1 MTQADEGITHR
12 APEKLN
18 KEPGAAA
25 RSQRPRVAFRGNSY
39 DLTALA
45 ALATGI
51 IVVLMCV
58 TLGQAVYCLP
68 VAALALGI
76 IGLATARNAID
87 PERTRLWSWLGIG
100 SGGITILLAA
110 LLMLT
115 YCSSFFFFMVLSFNR
130 RW

>member
-1 MTQADEGITHR
+1 MTQADGGITNR
-12 APEKLN
+12 APEKRN
-18 KEPGAAA
+18 KEPGTAAP
-25 RSQRPRVAFRGNSY
+25 SQRPRVTFRGNSY

-45 ALATGI
+45 ALVIGI

-68 VAALALGI
+68 VAAVALGI
-76 IGLATARNAID
+76 IGLVMARDAID

-100 SGGITILLAA
+100 SGGLTILLAA
-110 LLMLT
+110 ALMLT
-115 YCSSFFFFMVLSFNR
+115 YFLCAFFAMLLSFNR